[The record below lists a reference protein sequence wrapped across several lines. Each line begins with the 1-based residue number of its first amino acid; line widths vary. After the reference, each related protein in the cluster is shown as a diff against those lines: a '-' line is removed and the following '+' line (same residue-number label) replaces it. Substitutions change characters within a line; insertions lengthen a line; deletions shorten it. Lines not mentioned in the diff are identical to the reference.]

1 MLHMNVQNVD
11 LKITMETKTVK
22 ELIFLSYANLAMAHS
37 AVDRKQTKY
46 VVLNYSIRAKLFKGL
61 KDGKMVL

>member
-1 MLHMNVQNVD
+1 
-11 LKITMETKTVK
+11 METKTVK